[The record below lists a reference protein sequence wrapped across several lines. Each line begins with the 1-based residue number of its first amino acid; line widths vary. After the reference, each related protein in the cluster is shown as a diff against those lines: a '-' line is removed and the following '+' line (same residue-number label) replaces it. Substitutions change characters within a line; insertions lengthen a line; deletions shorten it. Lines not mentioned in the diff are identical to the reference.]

1 MIRALRPGL
10 LIGSIIWLMLGLA
23 AISVHLHI
31 ETGVGY
37 DVLIFPAIPLYLLSS
52 GFGAVHRT
60 HGFLWDSA
68 DGLPFLTITGVA
80 VIYSLPSVL
89 DRLKY

>member
-1 MIRALRPGL
+1 MNRALRRGL

-37 DVLIFPAIPLYLLSS
+37 DVLIFPAIPLYLLS
-52 GFGAVHRT
+52 AET
-60 HGFLWDSA
+60 SA
-68 DGLPFLTITGVA
+68 L
-80 VIYSLPSVL
+80 
-89 DRLKY
+89 